1 MVFVLDKSK
10 KPLDMITNAEARIL
24 LKNKQAVVDKVYPF
38 TIRLKDNSCGSK
50 GSAYTVKLDPG
61 SKHTGIAIVDDTNNV
76 VMLAELEHRGHT
88 IKRILDKRRAVR
100 RSRRQRNTRYRPAR
114 FLNRTKPEGWLAP
127 SVKSRANN
135 VINFVKKYKKLININ
150 KVMIEN
156 VSFDVAQITSDTKL
170 WGSDYQQGNLYQTEL
185 RNFIFSRSG
194 GKCVYCGAKA
204 EEIGHVIARSNGGT
218 NSTYNLVAA
227 CRSCNEKKS
236 NLTLRAFGKLM
247 GRDYS
252 HLEPKKL
259 SKDAAIVQS
268 ARKYMIKEIAKLVSD
283 TTTYGAWITKYNRDE
298 LGLPKEHY
306 YDALSVGEIPI
317 KCNFLTDK
325 ILVISAKG
333 RGSRQMCCM
342 NRYGFPRTSAKASKS
357 VKGFQ
362 TGDIVKAIV
371 PTGLKQGKYL
381 GRVIVRSKGS
391 FSIAHN
397 NYIVDGIGYKYCHLI
412 QRGDGYAYNYKERKF
427 PLAPSRITMVID
439 IILYI
444 VIAMISTLMVILSI
458 GLVLGIYFY
467 IATYYLYNKMCK
479 RNKQ

>member
-38 TIRLKDNSCGSK
+38 TIRLKDNSCVSK
-50 GSAYTVKLDPG
+50 DRAYTVKLDPG

-88 IKRILDKRRAVR
+88 IKRNIDKRRAVR

-114 FLNRTKPEGWLAP
+114 FLNRTRPEGWLAP
-127 SVKSRANN
+127 SVKSRADN
-135 VINFVKKYKKLININ
+135 VINFIKKYKKLISID
-150 KVMIEN
+150 KAMIEN
-156 VSFDVAQITSDTKL
+156 VSFDTAQMISDNKL
-170 WGSDYQQGNLYQTEL
+170 WGSDYQQGNLYQKEL
-185 RNFIFSRSG
+185 RSFIFSRSNS
-194 GKCVYCGAKA
+194 KCVYCGAKA
-204 EEIGHVIARSNGGT
+204 EEVDHVVPRSNGGT

-236 NLTLRAFGKLM
+236 NLTLKAFGKLM
-247 GRDYS
+247 GKNYS

-259 SKDAAIVQS
+259 PKDAAIVQS
-268 ARKYMIKEIAKLVSD
+268 ARNYTIKEIAKLVTD
-283 TTTYGAWITKYNRDE
+283 TTAHDAWITKYNRDE

-306 YDALSVGEIPI
+306 YDALSVGEIPT
-317 KCNFLTDK
+317 KFNFITDK

-333 RGSRQMCCM
+333 RGSRQMCRM
-342 NRYGFPRTSAKASKS
+342 DKFGFPRTSAKASKS

-371 PTGLKQGKYL
+371 PTGLKQGEYL

-391 FSIAHN
+391 FSIVHN
-397 NYIVDGIGYKYCHLI
+397 SCIVQGIGYKYCHLI
-412 QRGDGYAYNYKERKF
+412 QRGDGYSYNYKERDF
-427 PLAPSRITMVID
+427 
-439 IILYI
+439 
-444 VIAMISTLMVILSI
+444 LSGKNNRASVAKI
-458 GLVLGIYFY
+458 
-467 IATYYLYNKMCK
+467 
-479 RNKQ
+479 